1 MISRLQ
7 GQVALVSFAG
17 AATVVATL
25 AVVFVSPAAIARPSA
40 VASHPRSVD
49 LGKALAI
56 GRDGKIVVAG
66 VSSRRGF
73 AGAVARYT
81 AGGRLDSGFGAG
93 GRVLT
98 DFGTS
103 SSALNAVAIQADGK
117 IVVAGS
123 SWDPRTRMYRFG
135 LARYTVRGR
144 LDPTFGRRGRVVTP
158 CGTGRN
164 SAYVSQL
171 AIQRDGKLVAAG
183 SCGRTFLDG
192 PVRFVLARYTVRGR
206 LDPSFGRGG
215 KVLTSFGAYSDAT
228 AAALAIQP
236 DGKLVVAGEDLTDTR
251 GERGYFAVA
260 LARYKTGGA
269 LDPSFGAGGRVVAKI
284 SEYGSGARAA
294 VLQADGKIVVAGSAG
309 SVGPVL
315 LRYTADGKL
324 DPSFGARGVA
334 AVSQFVNGV
343 ALQQDGKF
351 VVGGSVDGA
360 GGRRD
365 SRQPAVSRYTPN
377 GGLDPSFGRGGKAV
391 TDLGAG
397 ALANAVAVQVNGK
410 IVAAGTRGSIDF
422 ALLRYL
428 PSGKLDRGF
437 GRDGRVLTDFG
448 PVWAR
453 R

>member
-7 GQVALVSFAG
+7 GPVALVSFAG

-25 AVVFVSPAAIARPSA
+25 AAVFVSPAAIARPSA

-56 GRDGKIVVAG
+56 VRDGKLVVAG

-81 AGGRLDSGFGAG
+81 ASGRLDPGFGTG

-98 DFGTS
+98 DFGLP
-103 SSALNAVAIQADGK
+103 ANAVNAVAIQADGK
-117 IVVAGS
+117 IVVAGAS
-123 SWDPRTRMYRFG
+123 YDPHTGASRFG
-135 LARYTVRGR
+135 LARYTVRGH
-144 LDPTFGRRGRVVTP
+144 LDPTFGRGGRLLTRF
-158 CGTGRN
+158 GTGRN
-164 SAYVSQL
+164 SASVSEL
-171 AIQRDGKLVAAG
+171 AIQPDGKLVAV
-183 SCGRTFLDG
+183 GRWIRTPIDG
-192 PVRFVLARYTVRGR
+192 PVRFALARYTVRGR

-215 KVLTSFGAYSDAT
+215 KVVTSFGAYSDAD

-236 DGKLVVAGEDLTDTR
+236 DGKLVLAGTDLTDTR

-260 LARYKTGGA
+260 LARYRIDGT
-269 LDPSFGAGGRVVAKI
+269 LDPSFGPGGRVVTKI
-284 SEYGSGARAA
+284 NDYGGGASAA
-294 VLQADGKIVVAGSAG
+294 IIQADGKIVLGGSAG
-309 SVGPVL
+309 EAGPVL

-324 DPSFGARGVA
+324 DPSFGVGGIAT
-334 AVSQFVNGV
+334 VSQFVRGL

-351 VVGGSVDGA
+351 VVAGSVDGSS
-360 GGRRD
+360 GRQD
-365 SRQPAVSRYTPN
+365 SRDFAVSRYTPK
-377 GGLDPSFGRGGKAV
+377 GGLDPSFGRGGKVV

-397 ALANAVAVQVNGK
+397 AIANAVAVQTNGK
-410 IVAAGTRGSIDF
+410 IVAAGTRASSDF
-422 ALLRYL
+422 ALARYL
-428 PSGKLDRGF
+428 TSGKLDGGF
-437 GRDGRVLTDFG
+437 GRRGRVLTDFG